1 MKVEKMVV
9 IGGGPAGLT
18 AAIYGARANLRP
30 LVFEGTMPGGQLM
43 ETTKVENFPGFPDG
57 IFGPQLMARMK
68 EQTERLGT
76 RFIADEVSE
85 ALLKPKEHVLR
96 YGKNEL
102 TALTVIIATGA
113 TARKLGIKGEAELG
127 GRGVSY
133 CATCDGFFFKEKS
146 VIVIGG
152 GDSAMEEAIYLAAL
166 CGKVTVIHRR
176 DKFRACP
183 ALVDRAGALK
193 NMEFL
198 YDHVPVA
205 FVPTEEDVLRG
216 VQVRNVK
223 TGEERLL
230 EVDGAFV
237 AIGHDPKST
246 LFKGQLDMDEN
257 GYLITEKGGTR
268 TSMEGVY
275 AAGDVQDNNYQQ
287 AVTAAGTGC
296 MAAKDAIRYLE
307 SI

>member
-1 MKVEKMVV
+1 
-9 IGGGPAGLT
+9 
-18 AAIYGARANLRP
+18 
-30 LVFEGTMPGGQLM
+30 
-43 ETTKVENFPGFPDG
+43 
-57 IFGPQLMARMK
+57 
-68 EQTERLGT
+68 
-76 RFIADEVSE
+76 
-85 ALLKPKEHVLR
+85 VLR
-96 YGKNEL
+96 YGKSEL
-102 TALTVIIATGA
+102 QALTVIIATGA

-146 VIVIGG
+146 VAVIGG
-152 GDSAMEEAIYLAAL
+152 GDSAMEEAIYLAGL

-176 DKFRACP
+176 DRFRACE
-183 ALVDRAGALK
+183 ALVDRAGTLG

-198 YDHVPVA
+198 YDHVPLA
-205 FVPTEEDVLRG
+205 FVPTDEDLLRG
-216 VQVRNVK
+216 VQVKNVK

-237 AIGHDPKST
+237 AIGHDPKSA
-246 LFKGQLDMDEN
+246 LFRGQLELDGN
-257 GYLITEKGGTR
+257 GYIVTEKGGTA

-296 MAAKDAIRYLE
+296 MAAYDAIRYLE
-307 SI
+307 SM